1 MSHHSTK
8 GEDLIPCEASG
19 GEHIQ
24 GCIRF
29 GIAKEGLLGTPT
41 IVELNDTLGR
51 FALVGDNHFV
61 VEVQVPRLEQ
71 VQLQRTFLGF

>member
-1 MSHHSTK
+1 MSHHGAK

-19 GEHIQ
+19 EEHIQ
-24 GCIRF
+24 GCVGFR
-29 GIAKEGLLGTPT
+29 IAEDGLLGTPA

-61 VEVQVPRLEQ
+61 VERKGS
-71 VQLQRTFLGF
+71 RSN